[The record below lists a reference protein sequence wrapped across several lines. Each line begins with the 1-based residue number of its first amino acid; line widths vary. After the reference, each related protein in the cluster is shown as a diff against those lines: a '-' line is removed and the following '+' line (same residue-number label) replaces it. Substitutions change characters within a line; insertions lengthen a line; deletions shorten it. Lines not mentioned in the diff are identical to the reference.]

1 DLQNYSRDL
10 KTLIIDVNA
19 QMCID
24 NLKNKH
30 EMNNSFYYDCELI
43 KEGKLKNLFWANGIC
58 RKNYYLFRDIVSF
71 GTTYGTN
78 KYDMIF
84 VPFT

>member
-1 DLQNYSRDL
+1 ALFCAQFSFRRKLDLQNYSRDL

-43 KEGKLKNLFWANGIC
+43 KEGKLKNLFWAN
-58 RKNYYLFRDIVSF
+58 VSF